1 MNKKRLNKKKV
12 LLVFIPLIIAG
23 TIIYWF
29 LPSNST
35 KTEEKQ
41 PKKTVNNDPQYYQ
54 TSLKE
59 RYENYQKTNPDL
71 STEEIITRV
80 NMNLDYPFY
89 EVIIPQNKPLE
100 LNTIVNKYYKL
111 DDNFTPDDLIYIND
125 TYANTRILPINIE
138 NIRCEKLFMM
148 ILLH

>member
-100 LNTIVNKYYKL
+100 LNTIVNKYYKFL
-111 DDNFTPDDLIYIND
+111 FTSMILMPIQ
-125 TYANTRILPINIE
+125 AILPINIE